1 MKKDSGDEMSKKIS
15 VIIPV
20 YNTEKYV
27 EKALSSVLGQTY
39 KNLEIIVIDD
49 KSTDASPKILDE
61 IAAKDS
67 RVHVYH
73 SPENMGHSLARNKGL
88 ELAQGD
94 YIGFVDSD
102 DYVHPQ
108 LYERLISLLEENDT
122 DIAICRNKAFKDD
135 DNNQDFEELLDG
147 KTRVENRSQY
157 LEHFMDPFNG
167 PIAWLSTKLY
177 KAELF
182 DNTLFKDFFGEDLV
196 INAEI
201 ALKVKKVVWTEDKLY
216 AYRVRT
222 DSTTAAWTK
231 DVSVPTAHSYLA
243 TWDILKVEDEQ
254 YTNRLAIYTIGKL
267 ANLYANCN
275 NNFGKKSA
283 SKIFDIFAEEYD
295 NQRAVLS
302 KAGTRDILK
311 LFIARRFPAV
321 YCRLATRITV

>member
-1 MKKDSGDEMSKKIS
+1 MKSGDEMNKLIS

-27 EKALSSVLGQTY
+27 EKALSSVIEQTY

-49 KSTDASPKILDE
+49 KSTDDSPRIIDE

-67 RVHVYH
+67 RVRVYH
-73 SPENMGHSLARNKGL
+73 SAENVGHSLARNKGL

-102 DYVHPQ
+102 DYIHPQ
-108 LYERLISLLEENDT
+108 LYERLLSIMEENDT
-122 DIAICRNKAFKDD
+122 DIAICRNIAFKDEKELP
-135 DNNQDFEELLDG
+135 DFKEALTG
-147 KTRVENRSQY
+147 KAKVETRSQY
-157 LEHFMDPFNG
+157 MEHFMDPFTG
-167 PIAWLSTKLY
+167 PVSWVGTKLY

-182 DNTLFKDFFGEDLV
+182 ENTRFKDFFGEDLV
-196 INAEI
+196 INAEM

-222 DSTTAAWTK
+222 GSTTAAWTK
-231 DVSVPTAHSYLA
+231 DLSVPSALSYLA
-243 TWDILKVEDEQ
+243 AMDVLKDEDEQ
-254 YTNRLAIYTIGKL
+254 YTNRLTIYTIGKL

-275 NNFGKKSA
+275 NDYGKEAA
-283 SKIFDIFAEEYD
+283 SKVYEIFAREYD
-295 NQRAVLS
+295 NQRAALS
-302 KAGTRDILK
+302 KAGARDTFK
-311 LFIARRFPAV
+311 LFIARRLPAV